1 MSIPVTYHSGERAAQ
16 RRAGLSDQADVAVR
30 AIGTT
35 IPPVAAEFIA
45 AQPLLVVGAADDQ
58 GRMWAGQLTGHP
70 GFAVAAD
77 DVTLDVAA
85 RPVDTDPLAAVLRR
99 PAQVGAIVIDPPTRR
114 RMRLNGRSRP
124 VPSGLR
130 FTADQVY
137 ANCPKYIQQR
147 SPQRELLDEP
157 TESRTTSV
165 LTAEQQDL
173 VAAADT
179 FFVATRSAA
188 GDADASHRG
197 GNPGFVQVVHEG
209 ALRWPDYRGNAMMM
223 TLGNLQQDPAAGLLF
238 LDWESGSTLQLT
250 GRARVDW
257 EPSPDR
263 LLPGAQR
270 QVDFEI
276 DQVVHTRHA
285 GPLVWSAPAFSR
297 FNPPLVGASAGP
309 VGR

>member
-1 MSIPVTYHSGERAAQ
+1 MSTTVTYHSGERAAQ
-16 RRAGLSDQADVAVR
+16 RRAGLRDQADASVR

-45 AQPLLVVGAADDQ
+45 AQPLLVIGAADDQ

-70 GFAVAAD
+70 GFAVAVD
-77 DVTLDVAA
+77 DVTLEVAA
-85 RPVDTDPLAAVLRR
+85 QPVDADPLAAVLRG

-114 RMRLNGRSRP
+114 RMRLNGRAQP
-124 VPSGLR
+124 VGSGLR
-130 FTADQVY
+130 ITADQVY

-147 SPQRELLDEP
+147 SPQRAVP
-157 TESRTTSV
+157 AASTAASTTSV
-165 LTAEQQDL
+165 LTAEQQEL

-197 GNPGFVQVVHEG
+197 GNPGFVHVLGETSV
-209 ALRWPDYRGNAMMM
+209 RWPDYRGNAMMM
-223 TLGNLQQDPAAGLLF
+223 TLGNLQQDPAAGVLF
-238 LDWESGSTLQLT
+238 VDWRSGSTLQLT
-250 GRARVDW
+250 GRARVEW
-257 EPSPDR
+257 EPAPGR
-263 LLPGAQR
+263 LLSGAQR

-276 DQVVHTRHA
+276 EQVVHIRHA
-285 GPLVWSAPAFSR
+285 SPLVWSAPAYSR
-297 FNPPLVGASAGP
+297 FNPPLAGAAAGP